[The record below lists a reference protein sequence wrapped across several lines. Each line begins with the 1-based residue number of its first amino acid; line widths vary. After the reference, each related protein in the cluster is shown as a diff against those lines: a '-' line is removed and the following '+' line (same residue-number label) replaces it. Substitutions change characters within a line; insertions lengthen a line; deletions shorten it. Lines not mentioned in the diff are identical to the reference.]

1 MDSIQ
6 EPFLP
11 GPPLAWNPRLEKV
24 CRTEAF
30 FGLDAFLRE
39 EARSIGTVLPP
50 AEDIF
55 RAFQLTSYDSV
66 KVLLIG
72 QDPYHTPGIAHGL
85 CFSVQP
91 HIRTLP
97 PSLKNIFLELR
108 SDVGCRV
115 PNNGCLEA
123 WARQGVLMLNAA
135 LTVRAHSPNSHRKP
149 WQFFTDAV
157 IELVNAKTTRVVFL
171 FWGGEAQKKRHLVT
185 NPQHVVISCA
195 HPSPLSSRKFFGSR
209 CFSRVNQSLREGG
222 EEPIDWQIPDI

>member
-1 MDSIQ
+1 MHRIP

-11 GPPLAWNPRLEKV
+11 VLPSEWSGRLEKV
-24 CRTEAF
+24 CRTQRF
-30 FGLDAFLRE
+30 LDLDGFLRE
-39 EARSIGTVLPP
+39 EAGSRVSVLPT
-50 AEDIF
+50 AEHVF
-55 RAFQLTSYDSV
+55 AAFQLTSYDSV

-108 SDVGCRV
+108 SDLGCRV

-171 FWGGEAQKKRHLVT
+171 LWGAEAQKKRHLVT
-185 NPQHVVISCA
+185 NPEHVVICCA

-209 CFSRVNQSLREGG
+209 CFSRVNQSLCEVG